1 MKISILTLF
10 PQMFFG
16 PFDHSI
22 LRRAQEKKLLALEFI
37 DIRTFGIGKHRL
49 VDDTP
54 YGGGVGMILRI
65 DVLEK
70 ALQKGR
76 CKTSCRER
84 VIRTDARG
92 ETFSQSKAQELTSFV
107 HLIFIAGH
115 YEGVDERV
123 LTLVDEQI
131 SLGDFVLTGGEIPIV
146 AMVDAIARLLP
157 NVLAKKEAV
166 QIESFAHYG
175 YLEFPQ
181 YTKPPV
187 WKGKKV
193 PDVLLSGNHQKIAE
207 WRKEAADIISKGRS

>member
-10 PQMFFG
+10 PQMFSG

-22 LRRAQEKKLLALEFI
+22 LKRAQEKKLLAIEFV
-37 DIRTFGIGKHRL
+37 DIRTFGVGKHRL

-54 YGGGVGMILRI
+54 YGGGVGMILKV

-76 CKTSCRER
+76 CKTACRER
-84 VIRTDARG
+84 VIMTDARG
-92 ETFSQSKAQELTSFV
+92 EKFSQAKAQELTSFD

-115 YEGVDERV
+115 YEGMDERV
-123 LTLVDEQI
+123 LALADEQI
-131 SLGDFVLTGGEIPIV
+131 SLGDFVLTGGEIPV
-146 AMVDAIARLLP
+146 MAMVDAIARLLP
-157 NVLAKKEAV
+157 SVLAKKEAV
-166 QIESFAHYG
+166 QIESFARYG

-193 PDVLLSGNHQKIAE
+193 PDVLLSGNHQKIAA
-207 WRKEAADIISKGRS
+207 WRKDAADAISKRRS